1 MEHYAEVILPMA
13 LPQYFTYRVPLL
25 LMPEMAPGKRVVVQ
39 FGSRKLYT
47 ALVHHLHQEKPRDV
61 KPKDILDVEDEHP
74 IVTSHQFALWEWM
87 AGYYC
92 CTLGEV
98 MAAALPAGLKLEST
112 MMIRRNHLQEIRD
125 EDLNDE
131 EYLVMEA
138 LESQERLSIQEVGKI
153 TNRANPLRIIKELI
167 GKHYLLLEE
176 ELRQGYRPRRHKM
189 VRLGPKAQGDA
200 LEQAFAQLEKA
211 PRQRELFLQFFKLSP
226 QGEAAVPAAKL
237 LKNTGATHATL
248 KSLAKKGWLE
258 SFEQGDTEPNLL
270 TAGQEGP
277 PTLSPAQEQALQE
290 IQQHHQAKK
299 TVLLHGVTGSGKT
312 ELYVHLAE
320 SHLAA
325 GRHVLYLVPEIA
337 LTTQLIQRMKRYFG
351 ERVLVY
357 HSRYSDRERVESWQA
372 LQQDEAPRLV
382 IGARSCLFLPLR
394 RLGLV
399 IIDEEHERSYKQQN
413 PAPRYHARDTALWL
427 AQQQGALALLGSA
440 TPSLESYHHAQSGK
454 YGLVALHQRYGD
466 TPLPQID
473 CVDLKEARKRKQL
486 NGPFS
491 EVLQHHIEETLQRD
505 EQVILF
511 QNRRGFSTPIQCQTC
526 GEVIQC
532 RHCDISLTY
541 HRHSDLLRCHYC
553 GYSRQLPKNCPSC
566 GSHELRN
573 LGHGTEKLEEDLRL
587 MYPQAEVQRL
597 DLDSTRK
604 KHAFEKIINDLE
616 EGLTDIVV
624 GTQMVTKGL
633 DFGKVAL
640 VGIMNADALLHFP
653 DFRSQERAFQL
664 LSQVAGRAG
673 RRTRRGLVLIQT
685 SSPRHPVLQQVM
697 RYDYPGFFERELA
710 DRKGYAYPP
719 FARLIKITTQHRDRE
734 HLHYRSQRYA
744 EMLRAQFG
752 ARLLGPEFP
761 LVARLRNRYH
771 MEMLIKLEPKIS
783 LPRAK
788 KRLLAITEKFER
800 AYPQQRI
807 RINLDVDPS

>member
-1 MEHYAEVILPMA
+1 MEHYAEVILPLA
-13 LPQYFTYRVPLL
+13 LPRYFTYRVPPLL
-25 LMPEMAPGKRVVVQ
+25 WPRLSPGKRVVVQ

-47 ALVHHLHQEKPRDV
+47 ALVHDLHQKTPPDV
-61 KPKDILDVEDEHP
+61 KPKDILEVEDEQP
-74 IVTSHQFALWEWM
+74 IVTPAQFALWEWM
-87 AGYYC
+87 ARYYC

-98 MAAALPAGLKLEST
+98 MGAALPAGLKLEST
-112 MMIRRNHLQEIRD
+112 MMIRRNHHKEMIDQE
-125 EDLNDE
+125 LSDE
-131 EYLVMEA
+131 EYLVIEA

-153 TNRANPLRIIKELI
+153 TDRANPLRIIKELI

-176 ELRQGYRPRRHKM
+176 ELRQGYQPRRHKM

-200 LEQAFAQLEKA
+200 LEGAFAQLEKA
-211 PRQRELFLQFFKLSP
+211 PRQRELLLQFFKLSP
-226 QGEAAVPAAKL
+226 QGQEAVAAAKL
-237 LKNTGATHATL
+237 LKAAGASQAPL
-248 KSLAKKGWLE
+248 KSLCQKEWLE
-258 SFEQGDTEPNLL
+258 AFEQSDAEPNLL

-277 PTLSPAQEQALQE
+277 PALSAPQKQALAEIIKYQE
-290 IQQHHQAKK
+290 AGKS
-299 TVLLHGVTGSGKT
+299 VLLHGVTGSGKT

-325 GRHVLYLVPEIA
+325 GRTVLYLVPEIA

-351 ERVLVY
+351 EQVLVY

-372 LQQDEAPRLV
+372 LLREEAPRLV
-382 IGARSCLFLPLR
+382 IGARSSLFLPLR
-394 RLGLV
+394 RLGMV
-399 IIDEEHERSYKQQN
+399 IVDEEHERSYKQQN

-427 AQQQGALALLGSA
+427 AQQQGAQVLLGSA
-440 TPSLESYHHAQSGK
+440 TPALESYQNTQNGK
-454 YGLVALHQRYGD
+454 YALVQLHQRYGD

-473 CVDLKEARKRKQL
+473 CVDLKEARKRRQL

-491 EVLQHHIEETLQRD
+491 EVLQHGIEQTLQGD

-573 LGHGTEKLEEDLRL
+573 LGHGTEKLEEDLQL
-587 MYPQAEVQRL
+587 MYPQAVVQRL

-604 KHAFEKIINDLE
+604 KHAFEKIISDLE

-673 RRTRRGLVLIQT
+673 RRAKRGLVLIQT
-685 SSPRHPVLQQVM
+685 SSPRHPVLRQVM
-697 RYDYPGFFERELA
+697 GYDYEGFFARELA
-710 DRKGYAYPP
+710 DRKAYGYPP

-734 HLHYRSQRYA
+734 HLHYRSQRYG

-752 ARLLGPEFP
+752 QRLLGPEFP

-771 MEMLIKLEPKIS
+771 MEMLLKLEPEVS
-783 LPRAK
+783 LAK
-788 KRLLAITEKFER
+788 AKSRLLAITEDFER

-807 RINLDVDPS
+807 RVNIDVDPY